1 MLPGRKNYYWRIAG
15 FYFFY
20 YAFVGMFAPY
30 WSLYL
35 KSIHFDAVE
44 IAILLS
50 LQPVMRMIAPNIW
63 GWLADDGWDTV
74 AKAVR
79 SVTTRP
85 AAPDETTSHSTR
97 SPQFGNQVAG
107 YPAPEGSAPPCQSG
121 TGKRLLVVKMAATLS
136 AVCYLGVFA
145 TTSFWGMLLVLALM
159 SFFWSAS
166 MPLVEATTLSYLGKH
181 SARYGRIRSWG
192 SIGFIASVVGL
203 GYAFDYIAI
212 AWLLW
217 AGVVCELGI
226 LIFSRQIPDIERQAH
241 HTDHQPVKQIILQPR
256 VIALFSAC
264 FLMSVAH
271 GPYYTFYSI
280 YLVEHGYAKSAV
292 GGLWAL
298 GVICE
303 IGVFFIMPW
312 LVRRLG
318 FTRILVISFSAAIV
332 RFVLI
337 GWGVDLL
344 ILLLIAQVLHAATFG
359 AYHAASVG
367 LVHEFFQGRHQSK
380 GQALF
385 GSLTYGA
392 GGMLGGLASGP
403 IWQHYGATVLFSC
416 SAGMAMLGLLLVLWK
431 QGLAADAR
439 AT

>member
-1 MLPGRKNYYWRIAG
+1 MPNPKNYYWRIAG

-20 YAFVGMFAPY
+20 YAFVGLFAPY

-35 KSIHFDAVE
+35 QSIHFDAID
-44 IAILLS
+44 IAILMS
-50 LQPVMRMIAPNIW
+50 IQPVMRMIAPNIW
-63 GWLADDGWDTV
+63 GWLAD
-74 AKAVR
+74 
-79 SVTTRP
+79 
-85 AAPDETTSHSTR
+85 H
-97 SPQFGNQVAG
+97 
-107 YPAPEGSAPPCQSG
+107 
-121 TGKRLLVVKMAATLS
+121 TGKRLQVVQIAATLS

-145 TTSFWGMLLVLALM
+145 TTSFWGMFLVLALM

-166 MPLVEATTLSYLGKH
+166 MPLVEATTLTYLGKH

-192 SIGFIASVVGL
+192 SIGFIVAVVGL

-212 AWLLW
+212 TWLLW
-217 AGVVCELGI
+217 AGLVCEIGI
-226 LIFSRQIPDIERQAH
+226 LIFARQIPPTEVLAH
-241 HTDHQPVKQIILQPR
+241 HSDHQPVKRILLKPH
-256 VIALFSAC
+256 VIALFGAC

-303 IGVFFIMPW
+303 IGVFFLMPW
-312 LVRRLG
+312 LARRFGLA
-318 FTRILVISFSAAIV
+318 RILLASFSAAIV
-332 RFVLI
+332 RFMLI
-337 GWGVDLL
+337 GWGVDS
-344 ILLLIAQVLHAATFG
+344 LLLLLVAQVLHAATFG

-385 GSLTYGA
+385 GSITYGA

-403 IWQHYGATVLFSC
+403 IWQHYGASVLYSC
-416 SAGMAMLGLLLVLWK
+416 SAGAALLGLLLMLWMRGVK
-431 QGLAADAR
+431 NAQQSA
-439 AT
+439 

>member
-1 MLPGRKNYYWRIAG
+1 VTSSKNYYWRIAG

-35 KSIHFDAVE
+35 QSIHFNAIE
-44 IAILLS
+44 ISILMS
-50 LQPVMRMIAPNIW
+50 MQPVMRMIAPNLW
-63 GWLADDGWDTV
+63 GWLAD
-74 AKAVR
+74 
-79 SVTTRP
+79 
-85 AAPDETTSHSTR
+85 H
-97 SPQFGNQVAG
+97 
-107 YPAPEGSAPPCQSG
+107 
-121 TGKRLLVVKMAATLS
+121 TGKRLLVVQIAATTS
-136 AVCYLGVFA
+136 AVCYLGVFV
-145 TTSFWGMLLVLALM
+145 TTSFWGMLVVLALM
-159 SFFWSAS
+159 AFFWSAS
-166 MPLVEATTLSYLGKH
+166 MPLVEATTLSYLGEH
-181 SARYGRIRSWG
+181 TAHYGRIRSWG
-192 SIGFIASVVGL
+192 SIGFIVAVVGL

-217 AGVVCELGI
+217 AGLVCEIGI
-226 LIFSRQIPDIERQAH
+226 LIFSRQIPRTEVLAH
-241 HTDHQPVKQIILQPR
+241 HTDSQSIKQIVLQPR

-264 FLMSVAH
+264 FFMSVAH

-303 IGVFFIMPW
+303 IGVFFLMPW
-312 LVRRLG
+312 LVRHFGL
-318 FTRILVISFSAAIV
+318 TRILMVSFSCAV
-332 RFVLI
+332 LRFWLI
-337 GWGVDLL
+337 GWYVDY
-344 ILLLIAQVLHAATFG
+344 IVLLLLAQVLHAATFG

-403 IWQHYGATVLFSC
+403 IWQHFGATVLYSS
-416 SAGMAMLGLLLVLWK
+416 SAAVAFLGLLLMVWK
-431 QGLAADAR
+431 LHNQGQSGRMLNSKS
-439 AT
+439 T

>member
-1 MLPGRKNYYWRIAG
+1 VNSNKNFYWRIAG

-35 KSIHFDAVE
+35 QSIHFSAIE
-44 IAILLS
+44 ISILMS
-50 LQPVMRMIAPNIW
+50 MQPVMRMIAPNLW
-63 GWLADDGWDTV
+63 GWLAD
-74 AKAVR
+74 
-79 SVTTRP
+79 
-85 AAPDETTSHSTR
+85 H
-97 SPQFGNQVAG
+97 
-107 YPAPEGSAPPCQSG
+107 
-121 TGKRLLVVKMAATLS
+121 TGKRLLVVQIAATAS
-136 AVCYLGVFA
+136 AVCYLGVFFF
-145 TTSFWGMLLVLALM
+145 TDFWSMLLVLALM
-159 SFFWSAS
+159 AFFWSAS
-166 MPLVEATTLSYLGKH
+166 IPLVEATTLSYLGKNTAH
-181 SARYGRIRSWG
+181 YGRIRSWG
-192 SIGFIASVVGL
+192 SIGFIVSVVGL

-217 AGVVCELGI
+217 AGLVCEIGI
-226 LIFSRQIPDIERQAH
+226 LIFSRQIPKTEVLAH
-241 HTDHQPVKQIILQPR
+241 HTDSQSIKQIVLQPR

-264 FLMSVAH
+264 FFMSVAH

-280 YLVEHGYAKSAV
+280 YLVEHGYTKSAV

-303 IGVFFIMPW
+303 IGVFFLMPW
-312 LVRRLG
+312 LVRHFGL
-318 FTRILVISFSAAIV
+318 TRILLVSFTCAV
-332 RFVLI
+332 LRFMLI
-337 GWGVDLL
+337 GWYVDY
-344 ILLLIAQVLHAATFG
+344 IVLLLLAQVLHAATFG

-403 IWQHYGATVLFSC
+403 IWQHYGSTVVYSF
-416 SAGMAMLGLLLVLWK
+416 SAGMALLGLLLITWK
-431 QGLAADAR
+431 YSMVRIVA
-439 AT
+439 

>member
-1 MLPGRKNYYWRIAG
+1 MSTTKNYHWRIAG

-35 KSIHFDAVE
+35 KSIGFDAID
-44 IAILLS
+44 IAVLMSI
-50 LQPVMRMIAPNIW
+50 QPVMRMIAPNIW
-63 GWLADDGWDTV
+63 GWLAD
-74 AKAVR
+74 R
-79 SVTTRP
+79 S
-85 AAPDETTSHSTR
+85 
-97 SPQFGNQVAG
+97 
-107 YPAPEGSAPPCQSG
+107 
-121 TGKRLLVVKMAATLS
+121 GKRLLVVQIAATSS

-145 TTSFWGMLLVLALM
+145 TTSFWGLFLVLVLM
-159 SFFWSAS
+159 NFFWSAS
-166 MPLVEATTLSYLGKH
+166 MPLVEATTLTYLGKNTAH
-181 SARYGRIRSWG
+181 YGRIRSWG
-192 SIGFIASVVGL
+192 SIGFIMSVVGL

-217 AGVVCELGI
+217 AGLVCEVGI
-226 LIFSRQIPDIERQAH
+226 LIFSRQIPKTEVLAH
-241 HTDHQPVKQIILQPR
+241 HTDHQPIRQIVMQPR
-256 VIALFSAC
+256 VLALFGAC

-303 IGVFFIMPW
+303 IGVFFLMPA
-312 LVRRLG
+312 LVRRFG
-318 FTRILVISFSAAIV
+318 FTRILLVSFSAAV
-332 RFVLI
+332 LRFMLI
-337 GWGVDLL
+337 GWTVDVVV
-344 ILLLIAQVLHAATFG
+344 LLLFAQVLHALTFG

-403 IWQHYGATVLFSC
+403 IWQHYGASVLYSC
-416 SAGMAMLGLLLVLWK
+416 SAGVALLGLLLMWWK
-431 QGLAADAR
+431 LGMVGLPQVDGTR
-439 AT
+439 R